1 MSRTQG
7 PALRG
12 AAYLGAVLVSA
23 ALLLVALVA
32 LAPTED
38 DRFAG
43 SVAGMEEVARS
54 LAEGEELGER
64 TVGGLTFERVF
75 RENGL
80 VYFELGRG
88 WLGDRAHGY
97 VRSPQGRPDG
107 ADHVAGPWY
116 RYRDAEG

>member
-38 DRFAG
+38 DRFAQ
-43 SVAGMEEVARS
+43 
-54 LAEGEELGER
+54 
-64 TVGGLTFERVF
+64 
-75 RENGL
+75 
-80 VYFELGRG
+80 LGR
-88 WLGDRAHGY
+88 RHGG
-97 VRSPQGRPDG
+97 GRPLAGRGRG
-107 ADHVAGPWY
+107 A
-116 RYRDAEG
+116 R